1 MTKQILLGHKACDV
15 ITGFEGIAFMT
26 GNRQLSLQPRMKEDG
41 TMPLPQSLDISV
53 LEYVGEGEVARR
65 VEPEDTSHIVLGSA
79 AQDIVTKVEGILLH
93 RYTFLN
99 GCVYFSIQPAIKNKD
114 DREIFV
120 EWKRIKVT
128 SAGVRKDIAKNENK
142 AFIATVTTNAPT
154 VRPTTTTN
162 PPGGPSASSFVRR

>member
-15 ITGFEGIAFMT
+15 ITGFEGIATTLIEFMT

-120 EWKRIKVT
+120 EWKRY
-128 SAGVRKDIAKNENK
+128 SHYQRAYC
-142 AFIATVTTNAPT
+142 TTYDDYQPARWP
-154 VRPTTTTN
+154 VGIFLRPEV
-162 PPGGPSASSFVRR
+162 GYAVS